1 MWVQYLFVNY
11 SMSKYTTD
19 ILSEI
24 GQTDRIIPPVYDSDS
39 NDKVSFGKLKYDF
52 FVLLSFIFEIEC

>member
-1 MWVQYLFVNY
+1 
-11 SMSKYTTD
+11 MSKYTTD

-24 GQTDRIIPPVYDSDS
+24 RQTDRIIPLVYDSDS

-52 FVLLSFIFEIEC
+52 FRPIVFYF